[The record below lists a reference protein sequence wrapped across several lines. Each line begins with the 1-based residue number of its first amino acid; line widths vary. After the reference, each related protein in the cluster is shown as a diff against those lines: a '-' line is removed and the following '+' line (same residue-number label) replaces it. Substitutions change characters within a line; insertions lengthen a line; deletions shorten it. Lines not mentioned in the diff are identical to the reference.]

1 MADPKSASGSGN
13 AKTMCPAVCR
23 ANDDYLRTPN
33 EPSSASKIASGSGSA
48 KAMCPLV
55 FQTNADYL
63 EAAIR
68 DREQEEIPEK
78 KKECF
83 IMAVENDVQTR
94 INQ

>member
-1 MADPKSASGSGN
+1 
-13 AKTMCPAVCR
+13 
-23 ANDDYLRTPN
+23 
-33 EPSSASKIASGSGSA
+33 
-48 KAMCPLV
+48 MCPLV